1 MKKGVVEKNEL
12 AESSNTQ
19 MQRDSAFTTQVT
31 VSGEYSSI
39 IGGASGSISASVGY
53 NARQSSS
60 HSEQLRRNHSNNITR
75 KASSRVKK
83 EHKISFKV
91 VSIAGSED
99 QAVCEIKNP
108 SDDSPAIVK
117 YFQMLRK

>member
-1 MKKGVVEKNEL
+1 MEDKFILEFSNKNDKNKKNV
-12 AESSNTQ
+12 
-19 MQRDSAFTTQVT
+19 
-31 VSGEYSSI
+31 
-39 IGGASGSISASVGY
+39 
-53 NARQSSS
+53 RQFSS
-60 HSEQLRRNHSNNITR
+60 HSEQLTRNHSNNITR